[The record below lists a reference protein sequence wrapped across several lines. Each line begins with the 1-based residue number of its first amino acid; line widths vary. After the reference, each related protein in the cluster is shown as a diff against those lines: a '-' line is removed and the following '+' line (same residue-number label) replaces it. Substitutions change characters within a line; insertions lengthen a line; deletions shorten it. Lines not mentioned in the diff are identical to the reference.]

1 MTESELL
8 QALQASGQ
16 AVFSVFSMLVTMIT
30 AYLVATYYF
39 LNRATLSLR
48 MLAFVILSIS
58 MAFLGGA
65 TALQQN
71 IQRGLLAAWAKLPSP
86 SVPLDTFRNPLP
98 LKLPYGLSVL
108 ELGTALGWFTA
119 ASIYIALAYLTF
131 LHDWKR
137 S

>member
-16 AVFSVFSMLVTMIT
+16 AVFSIFSMLVTMIT
-30 AYLVATYYF
+30 AYLVGIYYF
-39 LNRATLSLR
+39 LNRATRSLKL
-48 MLAFVILSIS
+48 LAFITLSIS
-58 MAFLGGA
+58 MTFLGGA
-65 TALQQN
+65 AALQQN
-71 IQRGLLAAWAKLPSP
+71 IQRGLLSAWAKLPSP

-108 ELGTALGWFTA
+108 ELGTLLGWVTA
-119 ASIYIALAYLTF
+119 GSVYIALAYLTF
-131 LHDWKR
+131 VHAWKR